1 MASESLVIEVNE
13 TPHSV
18 AVSRDGAQVFVTHF
32 RTGTV
37 TVLDAAGSTIEK
49 SLKVQSDPGPYGV
62 ATHPD
67 GSIYVADNSRDF
79 VRRVDPATGEIG
91 PDAGIG
97 VRPYGLAMNHAG
109 SLLFAAC
116 PLDDCIEVLDAGI
129 KNMFRL
135 RFGDFCVG
143 VAVSADGATLYAT
156 NYFSNTV
163 SIIDISTL
171 DAAISG
177 GEVIGDAAVTHTV
190 RVAEGPY
197 GVALSPDGH
206 RLYVAH
212 FGSKHVV
219 SVIDIDSGAVIDTIG
234 ATHGMV
240 RGVGAV
246 GDRLYVTNYFAG
258 SVSVIDI

>member
-1 MASESLVIEVNE
+1 
-13 TPHSV
+13 
-18 AVSRDGAQVFVTHF
+18 
-32 RTGTV
+32 
-37 TVLDAAGSTIEK
+37 
-49 SLKVQSDPGPYGV
+49 
-62 ATHPD
+62 
-67 GSIYVADNSRDF
+67 
-79 VRRVDPATGEIG
+79 
-91 PDAGIG
+91 
-97 VRPYGLAMNHAG
+97 MNHAG